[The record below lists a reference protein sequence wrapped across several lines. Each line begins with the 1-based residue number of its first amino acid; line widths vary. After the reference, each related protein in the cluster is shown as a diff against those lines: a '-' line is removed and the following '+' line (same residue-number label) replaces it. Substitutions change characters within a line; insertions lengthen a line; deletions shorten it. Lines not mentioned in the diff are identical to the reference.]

1 MVYNSG
7 RFIMKK
13 YFAVF
18 SVLILFAFTGCYKNA
33 GDPIT
38 KEFSVSGN
46 YTELQVEDA
55 FEVTVS
61 DAVSQVTITAGEN
74 IMPKVVVEV
83 DGNKLKIRLKPVA
96 VVVNDTELK
105 AVIPYNINL
114 TNVDLSGAS
123 EFHSSFGLQGQK
135 VEVELSGASDFY
147 CNIAADKVE
156 IDASGASNFYGNVNA
171 ASELFLDMSGSSNA
185 AITGQA
191 PTFKMD
197 LSGSSTFQRKVDG
210 TRYAFSCSKCRG
222 EMSGSSDAYLHCDN
236 SIKVDLSGSSDLH
249 YTGNASTSGCSCSGG
264 SNVVHDVL

>member
-33 GDPIT
+33 GNPIT

-185 AITGQA
+185 AIMGQA

-197 LSGSSTFQRKVDG
+197 LSGASTFQRKVDG

-249 YTGNASTSGCSCSGG
+249 YTGEASTSGSTTSGA
-264 SNVVHDVL
+264 SDIIHDVL